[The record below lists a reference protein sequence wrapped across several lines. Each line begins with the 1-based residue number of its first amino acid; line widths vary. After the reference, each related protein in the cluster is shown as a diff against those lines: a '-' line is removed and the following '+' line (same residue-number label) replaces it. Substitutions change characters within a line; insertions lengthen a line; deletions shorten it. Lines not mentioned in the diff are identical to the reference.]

1 MTQQDE
7 NSVST
12 LADETQSDIAPATTS
27 ESTDAPAKPKREKK
41 AKEPKAPKPPRVKK
55 ERPVRTT
62 PAHMSKVDKVA
73 SQLPALSGNAQNLFD
88 NAADMSTSDICALVA
103 HLNIAIRKRG
113 ISAASGAQLKVGDRV
128 NIVSSQ
134 TNPRFI
140 GMSGV
145 VTKVQRIRCYVQL
158 DGRDKTDYFFLTDCT
173 PTEMS
178 TIENE
183 AVTEPAQ
190 ATG

>member
-73 SQLPALSGNAQNLFD
+73 SQLPALSGNAQRPSNTHHWEDTARKQLVSLG
-88 NAADMSTSDICALVA
+88 STQAK
-103 HLNIAIRKRG
+103 HRR
-113 ISAASGAQLKVGDRV
+113 
-128 NIVSSQ
+128 
-134 TNPRFI
+134 RF
-140 GMSGV
+140 
-145 VTKVQRIRCYVQL
+145 
-158 DGRDKTDYFFLTDCT
+158 GRSK
-173 PTEMS
+173 
-178 TIENE
+178 
-183 AVTEPAQ
+183 
-190 ATG
+190 